1 MGDISIAPADEG
13 HLDSIPRIELA
24 AATRFSVCDLP
35 LDVRYR
41 VTEPASVR
49 DALKRGSL
57 WVATTDDD
65 EAVGFAMADVLDGQ
79 AWLEE
84 IDVLPQYWGRGI
96 GTALV
101 RTVLHWAGT
110 QSHEFLALIT
120 FRHLQWNAP
129 FYAGLGF
136 EIVQHSEHGPG
147 IRGLIEEEAAIGI
160 NTADRVV
167 MRCPC

>member
-1 MGDISIAPADEG
+1 MSAICIAPADWG

-24 AATRFSVCDLP
+24 AATRFPVSDLP
-35 LDVRYR
+35 LDIRYR

-49 DALKRGSL
+49 RALEREAL
-57 WVATTDDD
+57 WVATTDEN
-65 EAVGFAMADVLDGQ
+65 EAVGFALADVMDGE

-96 GTALV
+96 GTELV
-101 RTVLHWAGT
+101 RTVQHWARR
-110 QSHEFLALIT
+110 QSHDFLALIT
-120 FRHLQWNAP
+120 FRHLPWNAP

-136 EIVQHSEHGPG
+136 EIVQPSEHGPG
-147 IRGLIEEEAAIGI
+147 IRGLIQEEAAVGV